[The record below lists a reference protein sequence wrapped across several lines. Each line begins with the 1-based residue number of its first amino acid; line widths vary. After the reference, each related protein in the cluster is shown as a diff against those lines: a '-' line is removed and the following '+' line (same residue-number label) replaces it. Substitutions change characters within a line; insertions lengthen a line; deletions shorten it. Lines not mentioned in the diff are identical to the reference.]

1 MKGEE
6 EKEYQKEEIYKL
18 EIKISKKKK
27 RQFRISNKIW
37 FLLAKVGGG
46 LW

>member
-27 RQFRISNKIW
+27 KKTIQNLK
-37 FLLAKVGGG
+37 
-46 LW
+46 

>member
-27 RQFRISNKIW
+27 KTIQNLK
-37 FLLAKVGGG
+37 
-46 LW
+46 